1 MGWVLYEAP
10 GLPTHLIPTWDIRGH
25 ALCPST
31 CPCRPRMDDES
42 EMFVHN
48 AFDGRERYEYG
59 EAKRH

>member
-10 GLPTHLIPTWDIRGH
+10 DLPTHLIPTWDIRGH
-25 ALCPST
+25 ALCPT
-31 CPCRPRMDDES
+31 HCPCSPEWDDES
-42 EMFVHN
+42 ALYKHK